1 MDEEFN
7 QLFID
12 LIADNDRSELSPEN
26 QPKFYDINIQSV
38 PDMTIIPIGYIPNI
52 GTIELIIK
60 MKDYLW
66 LKM

>member
-12 LIADNDRSELSPEN
+12 LIAANDWSELSPEN

-60 MKDYLW
+60 TKDY
-66 LKM
+66 